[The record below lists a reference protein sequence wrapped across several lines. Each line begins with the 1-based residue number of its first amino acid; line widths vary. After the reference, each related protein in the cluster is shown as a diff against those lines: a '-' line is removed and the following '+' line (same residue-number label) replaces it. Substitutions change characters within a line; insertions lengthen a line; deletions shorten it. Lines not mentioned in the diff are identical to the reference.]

1 MNENIS
7 VAIGVLAVS
16 VIFYY
21 IGYIN
26 LIQKRN
32 SVQEAF
38 SGINIQLKKRY
49 DLIPNILTI
58 AKAFMDHERNLME
71 EITKL
76 RARAIELSD
85 NIKNTKEKIKLDS
98 EIASKMGQ
106 IIVAMENYPELK
118 SNDAMLE
125 AIRTYKDVEDN
136 ISASRRFYNAGV
148 RELNNMT
155 DIFPLSL
162 IAKIHNVEREEYFN
176 TDEDIDKGVDAAKY
190 LK

>member
-85 NIKNTKEKIKLDS
+85 NIKNTKEKIKLDG

-125 AIRTYKDVEDN
+125 AIRAYKDVEDN

-155 DIFPLSL
+155 DIFPLNL

>member
-7 VAIGVLAVS
+7 FAIGVLAVS

-85 NIKNTKEKIKLDS
+85 NIKNTKEKIKLDG
-98 EIASKMGQ
+98 EIVSKMGQ

-125 AIRTYKDVEDN
+125 AIRAYKDVEDN

>member
-85 NIKNTKEKIKLDS
+85 NIKNTKEKIKLDG

-118 SNDAMLE
+118 SNDTMLQAM
-125 AIRTYKDVEDN
+125 RTYNE
-136 ISASRRFYNAGV
+136 IEEHIAAARRFYNSALTQV
-148 RELNNMT
+148 RNT
-155 DIFPLSL
+155 VQIFPGSL
-162 IAKIHNVEREEYFN
+162 FAGFAADVINYSYFEAS
-176 TDEDIDKGVDAAKY
+176 DEDRAPVDAGSI
-190 LK
+190 L

>member
-85 NIKNTKEKIKLDS
+85 NIKNTKEKIKLDG

-125 AIRTYKDVEDN
+125 AIRAYKDVEDN

-148 RELNNMT
+148 RELNNMM
-155 DIFPLSL
+155 DIFPLNL

>member
-1 MNENIS
+1 MNQNIS
-7 VAIGVLAVS
+7 VAIGVLAVA

-21 IGYIN
+21 IGYIS

-58 AKAFMDHERNLME
+58 AKAFMDHERNLLE

-85 NIKNTKEKIKLDS
+85 NIKNTKEKIKLDG

-125 AIRTYKDVEDN
+125 AIRAYKDVEDN